1 MFCPALLTR
10 VPTVVQEYVNKQSR
24 EWGRGE
30 MDMLYVY
37 ALKSRS
43 ALFVYIASRCVC
55 FAVCVCWRVVRA
67 AVNGKRER
75 DNLDSSNDQCC

>member
-55 FAVCVCWRVVRA
+55 FAACVLEGCPSSC
-67 AVNGKRER
+67 ER
-75 DNLDSSNDQCC
+75 QEGEG